1 MRLRIIFAVNLMSIM
16 MVSHSVPAMAS
27 GFTDFIM
34 KNQTWSYADMR
45 SISNTDG
52 SVLGVTKINVPYTDC
67 MVLCKSESCV
77 KVVVNGI
84 VEKVIPANTSIKDG
98 TYTLTNM
105 YPETSI
111 SGVLEITD
119 TSGDIKNIGGEA
131 CHVSV
136 SGQDSL
142 LLAEMATI
150 GEKVLVRA

>member
-1 MRLRIIFAVNLMSIM
+1 MRFKKLFAVSLMSM
-16 MVSHSVPAMAS
+16 MLVSQSFPAMAF

-34 KNQTWSYADMR
+34 KNQAWSYADMR
-45 SISNTDG
+45 SISNTNG
-52 SVLGVTKINVPYTDC
+52 SVLGVTRINVPYTDC

-84 VEKVIPANTSIKDG
+84 VEKVIPAKTSIKDG
-98 TYTLTNM
+98 TYTLTDM

-119 TSGDIKNIGGEA
+119 ASGDIKNIGGEE

-136 SGQDSL
+136 SRQDSL
-142 LLAEMATI
+142 LLAEMAII
-150 GEKVLVRA
+150 GEKIVVRE